1 MLMHH
6 IIAVRSSPGH
16 EISEIMVP
24 DPELVR
30 RMTALKRDYQTIF
43 VYRSFIGTKP
53 RQGDAPSFS
62 P

>member
-1 MLMHH
+1 
-6 IIAVRSSPGH
+6 
-16 EISEIMVP
+16 MVP

-30 RMTALKRDYQTIF
+30 RMNALKRDYQTIF